1 MSEAFGGMNREKNVI
16 QCFLNLGKKHMTK
29 LKYAEGSVTVDSKL
43 ILGEMRH
50 FYQQLYSSQGHT
62 PAVLS
67 NCLNFGSLPKLDS
80 VSRAS
85 VRIRLLEEEYLFALK
100 SFQRNKTPGTDGFW
114 RSSIFVSGMRSPTC
128 NLLIDC
134 FNHGAL
140 FGRALHLP
148 RQGIISLIPQTNILC
163 FLKNGGL
170 PLSSETQITNLQRNV
185 SQKGSKKFFPV
196 SLESKRP
203 SRLHRSRVDLKAKT
217 SVYFLKL
224 SNKTEK
230 KKEWFCF

>member
-1 MSEAFGGMNREKNVI
+1 M
-16 QCFLNLGKKHMTK
+16 
-29 LKYAEGSVTVDSKL
+29 
-43 ILGEMRH
+43 
-50 FYQQLYSSQGHT
+50 
-62 PAVLS
+62 
-67 NCLNFGSLPKLDS
+67 
-80 VSRAS
+80 
-85 VRIRLLEEEYLFALK
+85 RIRLLEEEYLFALK

-128 NLLIDC
+128 NLLTDC

-196 SLESKRP
+196 SLKSKRP

-230 KKEWFCF
+230 KKE